1 MQPGQFV
8 SQWMQEYML
17 GRLTTPQQIFAASRA
32 EILSRQPVSLVLQWI
47 TPKSGTLRPA
57 FRPRPTSEA
66 TRGLNS
72 PRVPIGRIATLG

>member
-1 MQPGQFV
+1 
-8 SQWMQEYML
+8 ML
-17 GRLTTPQQIFAASRA
+17 GRLTTPQQIYLLRGQKS
-32 EILSRQPVSLVLQWI
+32 LSRQPVSLVLQWI

-57 FRPRPTSEA
+57 FDPRPTSEA